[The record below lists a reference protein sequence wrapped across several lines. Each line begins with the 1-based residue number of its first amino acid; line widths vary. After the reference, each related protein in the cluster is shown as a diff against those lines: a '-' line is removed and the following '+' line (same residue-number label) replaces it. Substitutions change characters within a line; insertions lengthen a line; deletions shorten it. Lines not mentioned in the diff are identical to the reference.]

1 MGLITQEE
9 RHEAVVEKWNAATDE
24 VADAMIA
31 NLDTLNPIFMMA
43 ISGARGP
50 SSRSASSR
58 GCAG

>member
-31 NLDTLNPIFMMA
+31 QPRRRST
-43 ISGARGP
+43 R
-50 SSRSASSR
+50 SS
-58 GCAG
+58 